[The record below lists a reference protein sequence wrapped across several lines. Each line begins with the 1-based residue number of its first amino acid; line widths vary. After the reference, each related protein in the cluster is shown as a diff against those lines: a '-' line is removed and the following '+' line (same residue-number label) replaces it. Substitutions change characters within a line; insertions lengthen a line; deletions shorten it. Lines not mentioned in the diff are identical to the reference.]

1 MAFSVLNRRPD
12 SGLGNV
18 RSSPGDPSRNV
29 DWVLM
34 LTQAALVVCGCLT
47 VYSASRTKTPNANA
61 LPFGYLFAT
70 RQVVFVIAA
79 AVAMLFVMALD
90 YAWLRERARFLYGL
104 TIVLL
109 VMIFLLAKV
118 SNGAQ
123 LSFDVGPI
131 KLQPAEFAKVTVMFA
146 LAAFLSEENSDSVTY
161 ERFVGALWLGGIP
174 TVLIILQPDLGSSS
188 VLVALLMGLLL
199 VAGAKAKY
207 IAMITLLAVSTVG
220 AAVLTGLVNTYQ
232 TIRIEA
238 WLNPNSTS
246 TRLHEYIFQGKNAL
260 RATATGGLTGKGW
273 LQGPITNTK
282 GDIPVQWA
290 DFPFSAIG
298 EQFGLLGCAVLIGLF
313 GLALFRIWRVAHL
326 SRDLLGTYICAGVFT
341 MLLWQVFQNVAMT
354 LGLMPITGLPLPFIS
369 YGGSGIVTYFVM
381 FGLVQSVHMRRMR

>member
-29 DWVLM
+29 DWVLL

-47 VYSASRTKTPNANA
+47 VYAASRTKGAD
-61 LPFGYLFAT
+61 LPYGYLYAT
-70 RQVVFVIAA
+70 RQVIFVIISILAMF
-79 AVAMLFVMALD
+79 AVMSLD
-90 YAWLRERARFLYGL
+90 YAWLRERARFFYGL

-109 VMIFLLAKV
+109 MLIFLLAKV

-146 LAAFLSEENSDSVTY
+146 LAAFLSDSNSDSVNY
-161 ERFVGALWLGGIP
+161 ERFVGALWLGGVP

-188 VLVALLMGLLL
+188 VLVALMMGLLL

-207 IAMITLLAVSTVG
+207 IAMITALALSTVG
-220 AAVLTGLVNTYQ
+220 AAVVTGLVNSYQ
-232 TIRIEA
+232 TIRIKA
-238 WLNPNSTS
+238 WLNPNSGEEKLRS
-246 TRLHEYIFQGKNAL
+246 YIFQGKNAL

-273 LQGPITNTK
+273 LHGPITNTK

-298 EQFGLLGCAVLIGLF
+298 EMFGLLGCAVVIGLF
-313 GLALFRIWRVAHL
+313 GLALFRIWRIAHL

-341 MLLWQVFQNVAMT
+341 MMLWQVFQNIAMT

-369 YGGSGIVTYFVM
+369 YGGSGTVTYFVL

>member
-1 MAFSVLNRRPD
+1 
-12 SGLGNV
+12 
-18 RSSPGDPSRNV
+18 
-29 DWVLM
+29 M
-34 LTQAALVVCGCLT
+34 L
-47 VYSASRTKTPNANA
+47 
-61 LPFGYLFAT
+61 
-70 RQVVFVIAA
+70 
-79 AVAMLFVMALD
+79 AVMSLD
-90 YAWLRERARFLYGL
+90 YAWLRERARFFYGL

-109 VMIFLLAKV
+109 ILIFLLAKV

-146 LAAFLSEENSDSVTY
+146 LAAFLSEDNSDSVTY

-188 VLVALLMGLLL
+188 VIVALMMGLLL

-207 IAMITLLAVSTVG
+207 IMMITALAVSTVG
-220 AAVLTGLVNTYQ
+220 AAVITGLVNKYQ
-232 TIRIEA
+232 TIRIQA
-238 WLNPNSTS
+238 WLNPNSTDKELS
-246 TRLHEYIFQGKNAL
+246 SYIFQGKNAL
-260 RATATGGLTGKGW
+260 QATATGGLTGKGW
-273 LQGPITNTK
+273 LNGPITNTK

-298 EQFGLLGCAVLIGLF
+298 EMFGLLGCAVVIGLF
-313 GLALFRIWRVAHL
+313 GLALFRIWRIAHL

-369 YGGSGIVTYFVM
+369 YGGSGTLTYFVL

>member
-29 DWVLM
+29 DWVL
-34 LTQAALVVCGCLT
+34 LFVQAALVVCGCLT
-47 VYSASRTKTPNANA
+47 VYSASRTKGIDVPY
-61 LPFGYLFAT
+61 GYTFAT
-70 RQVVFVIAA
+70 RQVVFVIIAT
-79 AVAMLFVMALD
+79 VAMFAVMSLD
-90 YAWLRERARFLYGL
+90 YAWLRERARFFYGL

-109 VMIFLLAKV
+109 MLIFLLAKV
-118 SNGAQ
+118 SHGAQ

-146 LAAFLSEENSDSVTY
+146 LAAFLSEDNSDSVSY

-188 VLVALLMGLLL
+188 VLVALMMGLLL

-220 AAVLTGLVNTYQ
+220 AAVLTGYVNKYQ
-232 TIRIEA
+232 TVRIQA
-238 WLNPNSTS
+238 WLNPNSGDEALRS
-246 TRLHEYIFQGKNAL
+246 YIFQGKNAL
-260 RATATGGLTGKGW
+260 EATATGGLTGKGW
-273 LQGPITNTK
+273 LAGPITNTK

-298 EQFGLLGCAVLIGLF
+298 EQFGLLGCAVLISLF
-313 GLALFRIWRVAHL
+313 GLALFRIWRIAHL

-369 YGGSGIVTYFVM
+369 YGGSGTVAYFVL